1 MRKLTPQERAGLYFL
16 RRDGSACPG
25 DSTDESHV
33 FVRAVLDGLVRK
45 KRATVEMTD
54 DGPRYT
60 ITQLGIADA
69 PQ

>member
-1 MRKLTPQERAGLYFL
+1 MRKLTDHEKAALHFL

-25 DSTDESHV
+25 DSTDASHV
-33 FVRAVLDGLVRK
+33 FVRPVLDSLVKK

-60 ITQLGIADA
+60 ITSQGIADA
-69 PQ
+69 P